1 MSDDAPYII
10 AAFFG
15 IALLIT
21 YIIMAGMS
29 DIHNHEC
36 IDRGGAPVN
45 FLLYTKGVGSGTRCI
60 TDYKVVEVK

>member
-29 DIHNHEC
+29 D
-36 IDRGGAPVN
+36 VVL
-45 FLLYTKGVGSGTRCI
+45 FLIVFGPTIGLAFLALWGMNGRQ
-60 TDYKVVEVK
+60 